1 MPYNYQD
8 YRSFYPQAYQHS
20 YQQPNMQ
27 FQQPNMQMNGNSIP
41 NSQSQQMMT
50 PPTIYAEIVQV
61 SGKEEAINFPV
72 GTGQTQMM
80 MAKDESSIFIKSV
93 FANGQSTI
101 IEYSKKLEESSI
113 SKVDYITRDEF
124 EKRIAELEK
133 NNSTLERK
141 EDNHE

>member
-1 MPYNYQD
+1 MGPYNYQD
-8 YRSFYPQAYQHS
+8 YRSYFPQPYQSS
-20 YQQPNMQ
+20 YQQ
-27 FQQPNMQMNGNSIP
+27 FQQLNTPNIQTNGNSI
-41 NSQSQQMMT
+41 NNIQSQQMMT
-50 PPTIYAEIVQV
+50 PPTIHAEIVQI
-61 SGKEEAINFPV
+61 SGKDEAINFPV

-80 MAKDESSIFIKSV
+80 MTKDEASIFIKSV

-101 IEYSKKLEESSI
+101 IEYSKKLEEPGV

-133 NNSTLERK
+133 NNSVLERK